1 VVVWGVSISTLI
13 TLFLIP
19 VLYSRLARYTGSPEA
34 VSRKLESQLAKPL
47 PAE

>member
-1 VVVWGVSISTLI
+1 MI

-34 VSRKLESQLAKPL
+34 VARRLKAQLDRPM